1 MNALLAYPIFKKHT
15 ESLKKTSKDD
25 RDGKNEFYMTGDERE
40 AINFDEVKKE
50 YISQL
55 GLSKTPSS
63 SDALLENSEGHPVF
77 IEFKNGKVNKQKE
90 YEIQKKI
97 YDSVLLFSDITGSR
111 ISDLREKA
119 EFILVY
125 NEKANAQNKEIVEN
139 KASNVQASGAFN
151 DFAKTMGK
159 LAKEEQVFWG
169 LNQFKRYCFKE
180 VHTYTEKEFELYLKQ
195 LV

>member
-1 MNALLAYPIFKKHT
+1 MNALSAYPIFSGHI
-15 ESLKKTSKDD
+15 ESLKETSLDD
-25 RDGKNEFYMTGDERE
+25 RDGKNALYMTEDERE
-40 AINFDEVKKE
+40 VINFDEVKKE
-50 YISQL
+50 YISRL

-97 YDSVLLFSDITGSR
+97 YDSVLIFSDITGCR
-111 ISDLREKA
+111 ISDHREKA

-139 KASNVQASGAFN
+139 KASYVQDSGAFN
-151 DFAKTMGK
+151 DFAKTMGR
-159 LAKEEQVFWG
+159 LAKEEQVFFG
-169 LNQFKRYCFKE
+169 LRQFERYCFKE
-180 VHTYTEKEFELYLKQ
+180 VHTYTENEFKQYLSQ
-195 LV
+195 